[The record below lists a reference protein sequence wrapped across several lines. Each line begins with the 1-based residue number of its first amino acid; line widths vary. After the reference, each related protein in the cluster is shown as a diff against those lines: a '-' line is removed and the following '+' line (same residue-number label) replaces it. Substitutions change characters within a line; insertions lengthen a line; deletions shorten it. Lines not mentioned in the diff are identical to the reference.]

1 VFASNIPIFVYGS
14 LMVPD
19 VLHDVLRIEPD
30 SELIPQYECAIL
42 NEYSRYKVIG
52 AIFPAIVPRSG
63 GSVSGRLIHLRVA
76 SQTAALDHMPSR
88 VTFSVEPSAAAEA
101 MNKKL
106 MLPDPVLIAIRAVC
120 ARVANLSGAA
130 EQADRILRDLEDIT
144 VLADDGSM
152 AELLSSRLST
162 PIC

>member
-1 VFASNIPIFVYGS
+1 MP
-14 LMVPD
+14 
-19 VLHDVLRIEPD
+19 
-30 SELIPQYECAIL
+30 
-42 NEYSRYKVIG
+42 
-52 AIFPAIVPRSG
+52 
-63 GSVSGRLIHLRVA
+63 
-76 SQTAALDHMPSR
+76 TPSR
-88 VTFSVEPSAAAEA
+88 VTFSVEPSAAAAAEA

-106 MLPDPVLIAIRAVC
+106 VLPDPVLIATRAAY

-162 PIC
+162 STSQFVDIRG